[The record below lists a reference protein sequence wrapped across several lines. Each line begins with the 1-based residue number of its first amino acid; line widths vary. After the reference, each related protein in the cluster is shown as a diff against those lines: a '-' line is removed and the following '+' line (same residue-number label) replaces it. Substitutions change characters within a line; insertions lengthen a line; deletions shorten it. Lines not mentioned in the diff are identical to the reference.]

1 LPVERGAGPGGGATE
16 QEIVGVLW
24 AVGPIVGL
32 ARVVAAAPALA
43 LATSYDV
50 EAAFEEPGG

>member
-1 LPVERGAGPGGGATE
+1 
-16 QEIVGVLW
+16 VLW

-43 LATSYDV
+43 LAIGYDI
-50 EAAFEEPGG
+50 EAAFEQPSE